1 MVEFKLETPADAGAR
16 ERLLHAAFGQ
26 GRFRKTAE
34 KLRRG
39 FSPAQGLAFTAQDEA
54 GRLIGTLRFW
64 NITAGNAGEA
74 LLLGPI
80 AIAEYRRSEGLGAMM
95 MRRGLAEAQWLG
107 HKAVILVG
115 DEPYYRRFGFCQAA
129 VAGLNLPGPV
139 DRARFLGLELEDGA
153 LAGAEGMIAACGR
166 ALSPPVRHPGRSA
179 TESRDGAFC
188 IHPPQ
193 EALARLKA
201 GLT

>member
-1 MVEFKLETPADAGAR
+1 MVEFKLETPADEVLR
-16 ERLLHAAFGQ
+16 ERLLHASFGQ

-39 FSPAQGLAFTAQDEA
+39 FMPAEGLAFTALDEQ
-54 GRLIGTLRFW
+54 GQLIGTLRFW
-64 NITAGNAGEA
+64 NITAGTAGDA

-80 AIAEYRRSEGLGAMM
+80 AIAEHRRSEGLGGMM

-115 DEPYYRRFGFCQAA
+115 DEPYYRRFGFCADA

-139 DRARFLGLELEDGA
+139 ERARFLGLELEAGA
-153 LAGAEGMIAACGR
+153 LRGADGMITASGR
-166 ALSPPVRHPGRSA
+166 LLPALPKTTAFSS
-179 TESRDGAFC
+179 SR
-188 IHPPQ
+188 P
-193 EALARLKA
+193 
-201 GLT
+201 